1 MRRELSM
8 VEIGWTTE
16 DESEA
21 VEERLVETNRRS
33 QSGKNSTGKGVVT
46 HGELMNFLCESML
59 SQSTNHLSN
68 LRSST

>member
-46 HGELMNFLCESML
+46 HGELMNFLCE
-59 SQSTNHLSN
+59 
-68 LRSST
+68 